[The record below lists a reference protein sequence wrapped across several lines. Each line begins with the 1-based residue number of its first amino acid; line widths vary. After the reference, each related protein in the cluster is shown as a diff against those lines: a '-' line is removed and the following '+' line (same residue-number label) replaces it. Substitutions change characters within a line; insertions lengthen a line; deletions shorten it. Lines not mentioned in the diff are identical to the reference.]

1 MFKFCF
7 WYRSSDDPNDC
18 KWGGWWGVWDGIK
31 LKAQYLNSDNS
42 MILIFQYHFWNISI
56 INTIKCIIAL
66 DWQFLIEVLQLC
78 QQLSSTREDCLM
90 KQDHLRMN
98 VAPDQNSHLSSTDLF
113 RSLDHY
119 VQ

>member
-1 MFKFCF
+1 MHLVFKFCF

-56 INTIKCIIAL
+56 INTIKCIIA
-66 DWQFLIEVLQLC
+66 I
-78 QQLSSTREDCLM
+78 TGI
-90 KQDHLRMN
+90 
-98 VAPDQNSHLSSTDLF
+98 TDYLKNGK
-113 RSLDHY
+113 LLTD
-119 VQ
+119 